1 MDSHA
6 HRPTVVRMALTVFMV
21 DDNRTFLAAAG
32 GALATL
38 PGVTVIGH
46 AGCGRDALAQIEALK
61 PDLVL
66 LDIGLPDISG
76 VEVGSQLCQWRQPPH
91 IIYVSLHDLADY
103 ANLVHDMGAAVFV
116 NKADFVTELL
126 PLVTTFTET
135 PARGT
140 HK

>member
-1 MDSHA
+1 
-6 HRPTVVRMALTVFMV
+6 MALTVFLV

-38 PGVTVIGH
+38 AGVAVIGH
-46 AGCGRDALAQIEALK
+46 ATGGIDALAKIEILQ
-61 PDLVL
+61 PDVVL

-76 VEVGSQLCQWRQPPH
+76 VEVGLQLRTWKTPPH
-91 IIYVSLHDLADY
+91 IVFVSLHDRAGYSDLEQEVGA
-103 ANLVHDMGAAVFV
+103 MGFV

-126 PLVTTFTET
+126 PLLASFTDA
-135 PARGT
+135 PPRGT